1 MQNFHPLFV
10 HFPIALLL
18 TSVVAALVAVRTRR
32 PGAELVARVL
42 LYTGTLAAGLTVI
55 TGFLA
60 AQTVA
65 RVRAAAPV
73 IEEHQ
78 TYAYVL
84 LSVASML
91 SAWSILAWRRH
102 SRAPRPTVLWVIG
115 QLGLAALVMLTAK
128 EGGELV
134 HEHGVGTALTAPGGP
149 LHESGAR
156 PAAGDSASTGSGAPR
171 PTGRD
176 FR

>member
-18 TSVVAALVAVRTRR
+18 VSVVAALVAVRTRR

-65 RVRAAAPV
+65 PVRAAGPV

-102 SRAPRPTVLWVIG
+102 SRAPRPVVLWVIG
-115 QLGLAALVMLTAK
+115 QLGLAALVVLTAK

-134 HEHGVGTALTAPGGP
+134 HGLGVGTALTAPGGP
-149 LHESGAR
+149 LHESKSA
-156 PAAGDSASTGSGAPR
+156 PGDSVAADSTAPR
-171 PTGRD
+171 PTGKD